1 MIAHSCIERPKQTKP
16 QKTLFGYNVRQIR
29 KRIRAVETIGGGKK
43 QVFCLRHPSGLTNVG
58 CEVVEE
64 TDNFLV
70 VASGLKIW
78 RLIK

>member
-1 MIAHSCIERPKQTKP
+1 MISHNYIESPKQTKP

-29 KRIRAVETIGGGKK
+29 KQIRAVETIGGGKK
-43 QVFCLRHPSGLTNVG
+43 QVFCLRHPSCLTNVD
-58 CEVVEE
+58 CAVAEE

-70 VASGLKIW
+70 IVSGLKMW